1 MWKIRVPPRLH
12 IFVLLLPNNKTL
24 TRDNLAKRQQV
35 DDATCLFCNED
46 EAVTHLFFSC
56 CVAQCMWQV
65 AKIWLR
71 GKKYNV
77 VNVFNTTILWII

>member
-1 MWKIRVPPRLH
+1 MWKIRVPSRLH

-35 DDATCLFCNED
+35 DDD
-46 EAVTHLFFSC
+46 LFFSC

-65 AKIWLR
+65 APDIMGVNKVHDFEGMAKI
-71 GKKYNV
+71 
-77 VNVFNTTILWII
+77 